1 MTVDRWLP
9 NPRVD
14 RAAGQAELAQWLGET
29 IFSLAD
35 CAAAR
40 ATIAAWPGY
49 RATPLR
55 RLDTLAEELGVA
67 RIDYKDESSRFGLGS
82 FKALGG
88 AFAVHSLLADAVER
102 RTGVR
107 PTGAELARGDGADVA
122 RELTFASA
130 TAGNHGRSV
139 AWGARMV
146 GCPAMIY
153 IHSGVGEA
161 RAAAIADFGATVV
174 RTDGDYDAS
183 VRVAAAAAA
192 ANGWT
197 VVSDTSYPGYAEI
210 PRRVM
215 TGYTVMVEEWLEQV
229 SGAPAPTHVLLQAG
243 VGGLAA
249 AAAAHLALRL
259 GPDRPRI
266 IIVEPERADCLYQS
280 AREGRPTV
288 ASGGL
293 GSFMLGLDCAEVSL
307 IAWDVLD
314 RLADDFVLIGEDEAL
329 RSMRRLNQV
338 DDVVAGECAG
348 SGLAVLERAHREPEL
363 ARALGLDVRSRVIL
377 IGTEGATDPD
387 AFRALTAL
395 APPRLRARDA

>member
-1 MTVDRWLP
+1 MTPDRQLH

-14 RAAGQAELAQWLGET
+14 RVADHAALARWLNET

-49 RATPLR
+49 ERTPLL
-55 RLDTLAEELGVA
+55 RLGPLAAELGLAEIA
-67 RIDYKDESSRFGLGS
+67 YKDESGRFGLGS

-102 RTGVR
+102 RKGLR
-107 PTGAELARGDGADVA
+107 PTSAELARGDHADVA
-122 RELTFASA
+122 RELTVASA

-146 GCPAMIY
+146 GCRAMIY

-161 RAAAIADFGATVV
+161 RAAAIAGFGATVV
-174 RTDGDYDAS
+174 RVDGDYDES
-183 VRVAAAAAA
+183 VLAAASAAA

-197 VVSDTSYPGYAEI
+197 VVSDTSYRGYVEI

-215 TGYTVMVEEWLEQV
+215 TGYTVMMDELLDQLI
-229 SGAPAPTHVLLQAG
+229 GAPPTHILLQAG

-249 AAAAHLALRL
+249 AAAAYLALRL
-259 GPDRPRI
+259 GRERPRI

-280 AREGRPTV
+280 ARNACPTL

-293 GSFMLGLDCAEVSL
+293 GSFMLGLDCAQVSL
-307 IAWDVLD
+307 VAWQVLD
-314 RLADDFVLIGEDEAL
+314 RLADDFVLVSEDEAL
-329 RSMRRLNQV
+329 LAMRRLNQL
-338 DDVVAGECAG
+338 DGIVAGECAG
-348 SGLAVLERAHREPEL
+348 SGLAVLEHARREPAL
-363 ARALGLDVRSRVIL
+363 ARALGLDDRSRVLL

-387 AFRALTAL
+387 AYAALMAEP
-395 APPRLRARDA
+395 APQPR